1 MSPVF
6 LYLAIV
12 VMWLCVLVPMW
23 LRRDKSNLAEI
34 EEFYAAEHVE
44 PVEPVEPEIE
54 QVAGA
59 SLMEPERV
67 EEDTPTLE
75 RTPAEMRH
83 MRARHR
89 AIIVARRRRLL
100 FFCTLLMIASVI
112 TAAVKII
119 PWWGIAPSIVVMGAY
134 MTFLRIAT
142 GVDRERRQR
151 AMAARAERQRRIRER
166 RRLEELAA
174 QQAEAEIIEFTARQ
188 GDVLFDQYA
197 EPPRR
202 AVGD

>member
-34 EEFYAAEHVE
+34 EEFYAAEPAE
-44 PVEPVEPEIE
+44 PLEPEIE
-54 QVAGA
+54 PVAGA

-119 PWWGIAPSIVVMGAY
+119 PWWGVAPSVVVMGAY

-142 GVDRERRQR
+142 GIDRERRQR
-151 AMAARAERQRRIRER
+151 AMTARAERQRRIRER

-188 GDVLFDQYA
+188 ADVLFDQYA